1 MEKTMEKYEISPIG
15 FIRRINDQTF
25 IEILP
30 EYKPALK
37 ELETFSHIQII
48 WWFNKFDDA
57 NSRKTTQF
65 DKMPFEA
72 PPLGVFS
79 SRSPMRPNPLGLSTA
94 KILGIQHS
102 EGMIRIADIDAY
114 EGTPVLDIKAYMPS
128 IDRVKEVKVPDWMS
142 DWPEWLPDEGLGLED

>member
-1 MEKTMEKYEISPIG
+1 
-15 FIRRINDQTF
+15 
-25 IEILP
+25 
-30 EYKPALK
+30 
-37 ELETFSHIQII
+37 
-48 WWFNKFDDA
+48 
-57 NSRKTTQF
+57 
-65 DKMPFEA
+65 MPFEA

>member
-1 MEKTMEKYEISPIG
+1 MEKYEISPIG

-25 IEILP
+25 IEILS

>member
-1 MEKTMEKYEISPIG
+1 MEKYEISPIG